1 MVKLDNKIGV
11 IVDSFRLPIR
21 EGLLK
26 AKEVGAQG
34 YKCMPFQVSWTPIT

>member
-11 IVDSFRLPIR
+11 IVDSFRIPIR

-34 YKCMPFQVSWTPIT
+34 